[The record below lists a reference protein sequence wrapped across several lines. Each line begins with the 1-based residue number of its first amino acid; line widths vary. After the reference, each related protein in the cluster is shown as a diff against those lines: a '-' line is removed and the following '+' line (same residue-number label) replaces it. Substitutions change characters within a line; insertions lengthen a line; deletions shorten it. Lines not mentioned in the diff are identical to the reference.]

1 MPEKLEF
8 EEWMI
13 LVMAFNLLNTN
24 KQKAAQSRACNQF
37 AIRPGL
43 WAARHQGRSAWHN
56 SVQVGVCL
64 CVTHL
69 IYQVRSQMSSK
80 KLFLWRQWLQFH
92 GMSCRFFG
100 CFFFWLTNNE
110 KWAVLHATSNG
121 QQCQNHNERSS
132 CDVTFGVTL
141 PQNTHCQAEVGNN
154 FDFAL
159 K

>member
-8 EEWMI
+8 EEWVI

-43 WAARHQGRSAWHN
+43 WAARHKGRSAWHN

-69 IYQVRSQMSSK
+69 IYQVRSQVSASGCSFTECPAG
-80 KLFLWRQWLQFH
+80 FLVV
-92 GMSCRFFG
+92 
-100 CFFFWLTNNE
+100 FFWLTNND
-110 KWAVLHATSNG
+110 KGAVLHATSNG

-132 CDVTFGVTL
+132 CHVIYGLTL

>member
-69 IYQVRSQMSSK
+69 IYQVRSQVSASGCSFTECPAG
-80 KLFLWRQWLQFH
+80 FL
-92 GMSCRFFG
+92 GVFFG
-100 CFFFWLTNNE
+100 LPTMRNE
-110 KWAVLHATSNG
+110 LYCM
-121 QQCQNHNERSS
+121 QR
-132 CDVTFGVTL
+132 
-141 PQNTHCQAEVGNN
+141 PMGNN
-154 FDFAL
+154 VKTTMKGAVVMWL
-159 K
+159 MGWHSPKTHIARRRLATILILHWNS